1 MVNRTSA
8 ARGADA
14 NVPMPP
20 TFDATAL
27 LEASRPTLSAA
38 AEMNGRLYETVV
50 ALNTEYVGFVNRR
63 LKEDLGLPQQFAACR
78 TLEDIYGVY
87 TGFFQR
93 AVEQYQAEIEQ
104 MAKLGQTM
112 ASDTVNQLQDQASK
126 ARREMR

>member
-20 TFDATAL
+20 PFDATAL

-38 AEMNGRLYETVV
+38 AEMNGRLYETVA

-78 TLEDIYGVY
+78 SLEDVYGVY

-93 AVEQYQAEIEQ
+93 AVEQYRAEFEQ

-112 ASDTVNQLQDQASK
+112 ASDAANQMQDQAT
-126 ARREMR
+126 RVQREMR